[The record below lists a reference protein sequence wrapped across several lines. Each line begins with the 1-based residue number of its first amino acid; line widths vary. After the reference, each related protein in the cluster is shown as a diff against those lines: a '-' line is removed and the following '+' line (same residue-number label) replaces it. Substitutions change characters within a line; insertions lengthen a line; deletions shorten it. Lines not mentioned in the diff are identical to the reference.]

1 MLTAQMFH
9 SKDGLA
15 QLARLSDSAFVY
27 LLGHSKVYYRK
38 LSMAR
43 PNIIHEW
50 IAPLIF

>member
-27 LLGHSKVYYRK
+27 FRADAHRRLRRITLPSKSSQDGLESY
-38 LSMAR
+38 
-43 PNIIHEW
+43 
-50 IAPLIF
+50 